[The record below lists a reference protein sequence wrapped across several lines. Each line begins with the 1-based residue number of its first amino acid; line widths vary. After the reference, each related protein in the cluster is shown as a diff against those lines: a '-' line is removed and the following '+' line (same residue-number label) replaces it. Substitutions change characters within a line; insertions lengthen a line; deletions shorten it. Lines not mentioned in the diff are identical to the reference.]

1 MADVL
6 AVRDEYRTQ
15 NWAMVIQECSNS
27 GLSNREF
34 CRQRGISEKTY
45 YYWLRK
51 LRNYYVACGYTDLR
65 LGIDGL
71 AAVVIWTRKVCSS
84 SATAGRTGS
93 RHCTG
98 SGTDISCFTN
108 GCPTGDFNGHGRN
121 GAEVAG
127 SPELPLAHG
136 GTSYRAENSN
146 PQGKTEGS
154 LLSKKLE
161 QCRKNSYLSVLY
173 PAFML

>member
-51 LRNYYVACGYTDLR
+51 LR
-65 LGIDGL
+65 
-71 AAVVIWTRKVCSS
+71 SQM
-84 SATAGRTGS
+84 
-93 RHCTG
+93 
-98 SGTDISCFTN
+98 
-108 GCPTGDFNGHGRN
+108 
-121 GAEVAG
+121 AEVAG
-127 SPELPLAHG
+127 PQLVQLEPAPVPVQEDMLQIQYRGAELKLPAGVDMDAVAALL
-136 GTSYRAENSN
+136 R
-146 PQGKTEGS
+146 S
-154 LLSKKLE
+154 LQSL
-161 QCRKNSYLSVLY
+161 
-173 PAFML
+173 